1 MNICIITTLISDPR
15 TSIDGVGKFEKFG
28 DYDFYLFTNLK
39 TFKHDTWNVI
49 YLDDNMLNKV
59 SKIKPTDEDLLNKTI
74 KDNIFKS
81 RYIKFMGWSYIKN
94 VMKKEYDVIFY
105 CDAIYSPNC
114 NMNWEEA
121 AKKIKNCESGLMQKL
136 HPLKSD
142 PYTEATLCVRCHKH
156 SKENGDAIINYLE
169 TVGAKKKE
177 RIYENTTFG
186 YDPNNKKIT
195 NAYSD
200 FWDVY
205 STHKHTYRDQPLW
218 GWICQKHKIKAVNN
232 PSIHTNVIHKIT
244 PPNTNHLFNFT
255 GKNFNRSR
263 TYNHLM

>member
-1 MNICIITTLISDPR
+1 MKICIITTLVSDPR
-15 TSIDGVGKFEKFG
+15 TSIDGVGNFEKFG
-28 DYDFYLFTNLK
+28 NYDFYLFTNLK

-49 YLDDNMLNKV
+49 YLDDDMLNKV
-59 SKIKPTDEDLLNKTI
+59 SKIETTSEEILNTTI
-74 KDNIFKS
+74 KNNVYKS
-81 RYIKFMGWSYIKN
+81 RYIKFMGWSYIKD

-105 CDAIYSPNC
+105 CDAIYSPN
-114 NMNWEEA
+114 NKMNWEED

-142 PYTEATLCVRCHKH
+142 PYSEARLCIRCHKH
-156 SKENGDAIINYLE
+156 SKENGDAIIKYLQD
-169 TVGAKKKE
+169 VGAKNE

-186 YDPNNKKIT
+186 YDPNNEKIT

-200 FWDVY
+200 FWHIY

-218 GWICQKHKIKAVNN
+218 GWMCQKHKIKAINSPN
-232 PSIHTNVIHKIT
+232 IHTNVIHKIT
-244 PPNTNHLFNFT
+244 PSNTTHLFNFT

-263 TYNHLM
+263 TYKHLM